1 MAESSNMH
9 VLAFAAHPDD
19 VELSAGG
26 TVCLL
31 VDQGYR
37 VGIVD
42 LTGGELGS
50 RGNAAIREKEAR
62 ASAKILGVAGRE
74 NLGLPDGMIENS
86 KENQEKV
93 IRVLRRH
100 RPTIVLI
107 NAPECRHP
115 DHAHAADLV
124 AEAAFYSGLSRIELR
139 GDDAQLLEPWR
150 PQHVLH
156 YMQSL
161 PFEPS
166 IVMDVSSVWDRRMKA
181 LAAFSSQF
189 HSADYE
195 ATGDEPET
203 FVSNPDFLRWI
214 EARAITYGY
223 RIGAKYGEPF
233 LYRHGP
239 IGTDDLVQM
248 LRKDRP
254 FR

>member
-1 MAESSNMH
+1 MAESSHMH

-19 VELSAGG
+19 VELCAGG
-26 TVCLL
+26 TVCML

-42 LTGGELGS
+42 LTRGELGS
-50 RGNAAIREKEAR
+50 RGNAAIREKEAC

-74 NLGLPDGMIENS
+74 NLGIPDGMIENS

-100 RPTIVLI
+100 RPTIVLV

-115 DHAHAADLV
+115 DHAHAGDLV
-124 AEAAFYSGLSRIELR
+124 AEAAFYSGLSRIECR
-139 GDDAQLLEPWR
+139 GEDAQLLEPWR
-150 PQHVLH
+150 PQHILH

-166 IVMDVSSVWDRRMKA
+166 IVVDVSSVWDRRMKA

-195 ATGDEPET
+195 ATGNEPET